1 MYVLCLRNKA
11 LEGCGLEPQYSTQL
25 HLVLYW
31 ASQPRPPCAIFPA
44 QHFKACYNYMYYTC
58 TCMLYSLRGSKA
70 SVATM
75 QMSAKHR
82 DKLTCVHVHVNGLA
96 QQKGNTTD
104 KLLLCTVQVSHCL
117 MPSSMLLMF
126 SCFPFIWCISVNT
139 LFS

>member
-1 MYVLCLRNKA
+1 MYMYVLCLRNKA

-82 DKLTCVHVHVNGLA
+82 DKSTCVHVHVNGLA
-96 QQKGNTTD
+96 RKKATQPTIFFYVQCRSLTVSCHPACC
-104 KLLLCTVQVSHCL
+104 LCSPAS
-117 MPSSMLLMF
+117 PSF
-126 SCFPFIWCISVNT
+126 GVYQ
-139 LFS
+139 